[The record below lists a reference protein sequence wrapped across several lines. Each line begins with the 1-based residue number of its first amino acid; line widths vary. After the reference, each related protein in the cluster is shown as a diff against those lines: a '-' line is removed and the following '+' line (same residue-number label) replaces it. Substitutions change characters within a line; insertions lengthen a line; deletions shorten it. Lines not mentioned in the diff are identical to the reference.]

1 MYLELGRTEMTGLFQ
16 DVRYALRQLRKS
28 PGFTTVAVLTL
39 GLGIGLN
46 SAIFTLFDAL
56 TLRPLPISDP
66 DAVVNVYQR
75 IVLPSPLIAST
86 IWISAPKEPAKHRG
100 E

>member
-1 MYLELGRTEMTGLFQ
+1 MEMTGLFQ

-28 PGFTTVAVLTL
+28 PGFTAVAVLTL

-66 DAVVNVYQR
+66 DAVVNVD
-75 IVLPSPLIAST
+75 LWETDFPTLCG
-86 IWISAPKEPAKHRG
+86 RG
-100 E
+100 TFWREFERGCRNC

>member
-1 MYLELGRTEMTGLFQ
+1 MKTTGLFQ

-66 DAVVNVYQR
+66 NTIVNVYQR
-75 IVLPSPLIAST
+75 VQDEAGAYRSFSYPEYVALQQSQGVFSGLIAD
-86 IWISAPKEPAKHRG
+86 A
-100 E
+100 